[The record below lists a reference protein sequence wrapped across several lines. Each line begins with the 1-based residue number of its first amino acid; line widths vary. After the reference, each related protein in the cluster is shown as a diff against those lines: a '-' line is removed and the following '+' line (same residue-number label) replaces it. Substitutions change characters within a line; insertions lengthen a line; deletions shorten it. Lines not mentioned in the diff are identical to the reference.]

1 MCVSVEPSPLPASV
15 EEMLLQEEVE
25 QGDGEWCGPLVI
37 TDMRCL
43 LGLLGAAEVGDSK
56 VIRCCLNT

>member
-43 LGLLGAAEVGDSK
+43 LGLLGAAEVGDS
-56 VIRCCLNT
+56 NT